1 MAGLFGRGTRASTTN
16 PVETTLRVQTSIQ
29 GRPRTIGAGQN
40 RVSANCIGY
49 DDFTARPDKGSGKG
63 GGGSSGK
70 GSTGSYKYSATFELG
85 IGEGPIAGVQTLING
100 NQIDF
105 LVTPQASVLAD
116 LKALGITP
124 TYGNSYGATFLLGGY
139 AQSPW
144 SYLTSKHPDHA
155 LAYRG
160 LALACFANLSLGNS
174 ASLPNFNFEILWG
187 INSDIPTL
195 GPDAN
200 PADWVTAFL
209 TNADWG
215 CGFPSG
221 LIGDVSAYQAWA
233 RATGMLVSPALTSQ
247 QAAQSHLGD
256 LMKATVAEFR
266 WSSGLLT
273 IVPYAESTVTGNGY
287 TYVPNIAPVYDLTD
301 DDFMINQGSL
311 GSASSGDTP
320 IAVLRKDPAQVLN
333 RVQVEYLDRS
343 NLYNPVIVHDTDD
356 ASVTSSKRFRISD
369 LRSHHFFCLANA
381 ASRSASLQLH
391 REKVVTQ
398 YQFTLPS
405 QFILLD
411 PMDIVTINSVALGL
425 VQQPVRIIEIQENS
439 DRSLTFTAEEFL
451 GRVAAPVVARQKPV
465 GMARN
470 VNIDPGP
477 INPPILF
484 EPPDQLGQ
492 GLAIWAAISGQQPAD
507 WGGCIIWA
515 STTSDGTYTEVARI
529 DAPARQGVLT
539 APLAGIAASPVGQTI
554 DRTNT
559 LSVSLAMSAG
569 ALASG
574 SNDDMTALNTL
585 VYADGELIAYQTAS
599 LTGANAYGLSPL
611 VRGAYG
617 STIAAHAAGSAFAR
631 LDDAIGQIGY
641 TQDRIGSTLYLK
653 VQSYNIYGGG
663 LQDLSTLS
671 PYAYAIT
678 GAALASPLPNVQS
691 LRTYFEAGVMK
702 LYWDEVVDFRSVQ
715 YEIRKGNSWTTALKV
730 ATQAHPPFVCFGD
743 DTYWVAAV
751 SQPVAGLTVYSGT
764 PHSIAVTGA
773 LLSQNVVEAFDEQA
787 LGWLGTFSNGVGT
800 QGLPPVA
807 YLKLGGAGNILS
819 DPDILNTGDILNYG
833 GVIASGSYEIPSS
846 HWVDAGFVAQCLC
859 GASYKGTGAPLG
871 QDILSVSDFL
881 SMPDVLGSASSQFVD
896 VHVEIATSQ
905 VGPSP
910 TWSAWQKF
918 VPGVY
923 TGRMFKFRVVM
934 TTIDSQTIPYCLGF
948 SFQVTVPGRT
958 DHYLQQAVPSG
969 GLALT
974 FKPDGVATAGAFNGG
989 PNGKT
994 LPAVDVNYQNATG
1007 DSYVI
1012 TGLST
1017 AGLTIQF
1024 FDKTGAP
1031 VARTADIIVQGY

>member
-1 MAGLFGRGTRASTTN
+1 MAGLFGRGTRASSTN

-29 GRPRTIGAGQN
+29 GRPRTIGAGQT
-40 RVSANCIGY
+40 RQSANCTWYG
-49 DDFTARPDKGSGKG
+49 DFTARPDNGTGKG

-70 GSTGSYKYSATFELG
+70 GNTGSYKYSASFILSLG
-85 IGEGPIAGVQTLING
+85 AGPIAGVQSIING

-105 LVTPQASVLAD
+105 LVTPPASVLAD

-124 TYGNSYGATFLLGGY
+124 TYGNSYGGTFLLGGY
-139 AQSPW
+139 TQAAW
-144 SYLTSKHPDHA
+144 SYLTSKHPDQA

-160 LALACFANLSLGNS
+160 EALACFANMSLGNS
-174 ASLPNFNFEILWG
+174 ASLPNFNFELLWG
-187 INSDIPTL
+187 INSDIPAL

-200 PADWVTAFL
+200 PADWVAYVL
-209 TNADWG
+209 SDADEG
-215 CGFPSG
+215 VGFPAA
-221 LIGDVSAYQAWA
+221 LIGDLSGYQAWC
-233 RATGMLVSPALTSQ
+233 RATGMLISPVLSSQ
-247 QAAQSHLGD
+247 QAAQSHLADIMTG
-256 LMKATVAEFR
+256 TVADFR

-273 IVPYAESTVTGNGY
+273 IVPYAESTVTGNGF
-287 TYVPNIAPVYDLTD
+287 TYAPPVTPIYDLTD
-301 DDFMINQGSL
+301 DDFLVNQGSL

-333 RVQVEYLDRS
+333 KVQIEYLDRS
-343 NLYNPVIVHDTDD
+343 NLYNPVILYDSDD
-356 ASVTSSKRFRISD
+356 AAIVAANRLKISD
-369 LRSHHFFCLANA
+369 LRAHHFFCLGSA

-391 REKVVTQ
+391 REKIVTQ

-405 QFILLD
+405 QFMLLD

-425 VQQPVRIIEIQENS
+425 VQQPVCITEIQENT
-439 DRSLTFTAEEFL
+439 DRSLTMTSEEFL
-451 GRVAAPVVARQKPV
+451 GRVTAPLIARQKPA
-465 GMARN
+465 GAARN
-470 VNIDPGP
+470 INIDPGP

-484 EPPDQLGQ
+484 EPPDQLGG
-492 GLAIWAAISGQQPAD
+492 GLEIWAAISGQMPAV

-515 STTSDGTYTEVARI
+515 STTSDGTYAQVAAI
-529 DAPARQGVLT
+529 AAPARQGVLT
-539 APLAGIAASPVGQTI
+539 SSLATIARASVGQTI
-554 DRTNT
+554 DQTNT
-559 LSVSLAMSAG
+559 LAVSLVESAG
-569 ALASG
+569 TLASG

-585 VYADGELIAYQTAS
+585 VYVDGELIAYQTAT
-599 LTGANAYGLSPL
+599 LTGANAYSLAPL

-617 STIAAHAAGSAFAR
+617 STIGAHAAGSAFAR
-631 LDDAIGQIGY
+631 LDDAIGQIAY

-671 PYAYAIT
+671 PYAYTIT
-678 GAALASPLPNVQS
+678 GAALASPLPNVQN

-702 LYWDEVVDFRSVQ
+702 LFWDEVVDFRAVQ
-715 YEIRKGNSWTTALKV
+715 YEIRKGNAWTTALKV

-751 SQPVAGLTVYSGT
+751 SQPVAGLMVYSGT
-764 PHSIAVTGA
+764 PGSIAVTGA

-787 LGWLGTFSNGVGT
+787 LGWPGIFANGVGT

-819 DPDILNTGDILNYG
+819 DPDILNTGDVLNYG

-859 GASYKGTGAPLG
+859 GASYKGTGSPVG
-871 QDILSVSDFL
+871 QDILSVTDFL
-881 SMPDVLGSASSQFVD
+881 SMPDVLGAGSAQFVD
-896 VHVEIATSQ
+896 VHVEIAVSQ

-910 TWSAWQKF
+910 TWGPWQKF

-923 TGRMFKFRVVM
+923 TGRMFKFRVVL
-934 TTIDSQTIPYCLGF
+934 TTIDSQTVPYCLGF

-989 PNGKT
+989 PNGAA
-994 LPAVDVNYQNATG
+994 LPAIAVNYQNGTG
-1007 DSYVI
+1007 DSYII
-1012 TGLST
+1012 TGLT
-1017 AGLTIQF
+1017 AAGLTIQF
-1024 FDKTGAP
+1024 FDKTGSP